1 MKNKS
6 ITDLD
11 QENGYFGEN
20 GGLGQLVRFLW
31 KLQFV
36 IRPVDFP
43 TGPIKDKIGHS
54 DLSINSLKF

>member
-1 MKNKS
+1 MKNKN

-20 GGLGQLVRFLW
+20 GGLEQRERFLW

-54 DLSINSLKF
+54 DLSINFLKI